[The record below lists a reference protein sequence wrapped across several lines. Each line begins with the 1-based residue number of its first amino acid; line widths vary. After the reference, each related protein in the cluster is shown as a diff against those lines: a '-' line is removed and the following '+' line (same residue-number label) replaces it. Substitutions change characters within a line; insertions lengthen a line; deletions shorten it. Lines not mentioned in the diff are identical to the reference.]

1 VIEMF
6 DTTKFSSWFS
16 ASFTGSTTSCNILL
30 FMENQMRELV
40 RFRFWIA
47 RSGIVQQY
55 RCESALRRAGCIVPI
70 VRGSRRTVLRRRTSR
85 ITDCGNNAR
94 HCGSFW
100 SRPFRWVRHAAESK
114 IHGRLRVNTRMS
126 GILIRPHIPA
136 YLAARSSNNGA
147 LRPFNRW

>member
-1 VIEMF
+1 MF
-6 DTTKFSSWFS
+6 DTTKFSSRFS
-16 ASFTGSTTSCNILL
+16 ASFASSITSCNILL
-30 FMENQMRELV
+30 FMENQRELA

-55 RCESALRRAGCIVPI
+55 RCESALRRAGCIVAI
-70 VRGSRRTVLRRRTSR
+70 VCVSRRTVLRRRTSR
-85 ITDCGNNAR
+85 ITDCGSNAR

-100 SRPFRWVRHAAESK
+100 SRPFRWVRHATEFK